1 MREMLVYKYT
11 QTMEYFSI
19 QSVGLVWL
27 TSNRM
32 FGSGRIFKNT
42 LGQFIPNRSR
52 KHVIT
57 STNFID
63 YTMWPTTLLVFYKV
77 FTLTQCQTLRKVLMQ
92 LNPLTILRLPRKIVK
107 HTQIILRL
115 LPTNCLIVL
124 DHFAGLALK
133 GLTTSKTL

>member
-1 MREMLVYKYT
+1 MKICQCLRLYIKYNIPKVSHHITLFFFEIRALEMREMLVYKYT

-92 LNPLTILRLPRKIVK
+92 LNPLSAYRAK
-107 HTQIILRL
+107 
-115 LPTNCLIVL
+115 
-124 DHFAGLALK
+124 
-133 GLTTSKTL
+133 

>member
-63 YTMWPTTLLVFYKV
+63 YTM
-77 FTLTQCQTLRKVLMQ
+77 
-92 LNPLTILRLPRKIVK
+92 
-107 HTQIILRL
+107 
-115 LPTNCLIVL
+115 
-124 DHFAGLALK
+124 
-133 GLTTSKTL
+133 

>member
-1 MREMLVYKYT
+1 MKICQCLRLYIKYNIPKVSHHITLFFFEICALEMREMLVYKYT

-92 LNPLTILRLPRKIVK
+92 LNPLSAYRAK
-107 HTQIILRL
+107 
-115 LPTNCLIVL
+115 
-124 DHFAGLALK
+124 
-133 GLTTSKTL
+133 